1 MNDRAIERQKE
12 RSVEI
17 ERAVAEVRAME
28 RAGGVTRETLE
39 KIKQRLMHLAARQDL
54 FTARDYPP
62 PEPGAKRNSC
72 LYRVAEDPDHR
83 FALYVNSSDGNYG
96 TPAHNHTTW
105 AVIVGVSGEE
115 LNRFY
120 DRAEGG
126 VREKGSAVVKQGTG
140 VAFMP
145 EDLHSIH
152 ISAPLINFHMYG
164 LALEQLNHREY
175 YKADE
180 RAWKVFPPHSDI
192 REARA

>member
-1 MNDRAIERQKE
+1 MDERAIERK
-12 RSVEI
+12 SEI
-17 ERAVAEVRAME
+17 ERTVADVRAIE
-28 RAGGVTRETLE
+28 RAQGVTRESLE
-39 KIKQRLMHLAARQDL
+39 RIKQRLIRLAARQDL
-54 FTARDYPP
+54 FKSSDFPP
-62 PEPGAKRNSC
+62 PEPGGKRNSC

-83 FALYVNSSDGNYG
+83 FALYVNSSFGNYG

-105 AVIVGVSGEE
+105 AVIVGVTGEE

-120 DRAEGG
+120 DRRDGQP
-126 VREKGSAVVKQGTG
+126 VEKAQYVVKQGTG
-140 VAFMP
+140 VCFMP

-152 ISAPLINFHMYG
+152 IAAPLINFHMYG
-164 LALEQLNHREY
+164 LALEQLNNREY

>member
-1 MNDRAIERQKE
+1 MDERAIARKK
-12 RSVEI
+12 EI
-17 ERAVAEVRAME
+17 ESAVSEVRQIE
-28 RAGGVTRETLE
+28 KREGVTRDSLE
-39 KIKQRLMHLAARQDL
+39 KIKQRLMRLAARQDL
-54 FTARDYPP
+54 FTARDFPP
-62 PEPGAKRNSC
+62 PAPGAKRNSC
-72 LYRVAEDPDHR
+72 LYRVSEDSDHR

-120 DRAEGG
+120 DRAESG
-126 VREKGSAVVKQGTG
+126 VREKGNAVVRQGTG
-140 VAFMP
+140 VCFMP

-152 ISAPLINFHMYG
+152 IQAPLINFHMYG
-164 LALEQLNHREY
+164 LALEQLHHREY
-175 YKADE
+175 YKAEE

>member
-1 MNDRAIERQKE
+1 MADVRAIERE
-12 RSVEI
+12 H
-17 ERAVAEVRAME
+17 
-28 RAGGVTRETLE
+28 GVTRESLE
-39 KIKQRLMHLAARQDL
+39 KINRRLTQLAARQDL
-54 FTARDYPP
+54 FTASDFPP
-62 PEPGAKRNSC
+62 PQPGGKRNSC

-120 DRAEGG
+120 DRTGDG
-126 VREKGSAVVKQGTG
+126 PREKGSAVVKQGTG

-145 EDLHSIH
+145 DDYHSIH

-164 LALEQLNHREY
+164 LALEQLARREY

-180 RAWKVFPPHSDI
+180 RTWQVFPAHSDI
-192 REARA
+192 RDARQ